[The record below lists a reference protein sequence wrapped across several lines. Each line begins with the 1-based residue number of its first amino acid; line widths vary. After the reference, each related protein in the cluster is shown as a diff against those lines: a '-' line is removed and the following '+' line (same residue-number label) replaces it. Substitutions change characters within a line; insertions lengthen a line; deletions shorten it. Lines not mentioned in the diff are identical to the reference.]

1 MILLIHVRLY
11 VSEIENYRVLRSTF
25 FNCQT
30 VQKKVRSHIDHSIV
44 IVLIISIIFA
54 KETMFP
60 SFTSSAPD
68 SSQYFTP
75 GVRKN
80 LNYII
85 KPLIVDR

>member
-1 MILLIHVRLY
+1 MYISVWFSTILSDITISVHW
-11 VSEIENYRVLRSTF
+11 SP
-25 FNCQT
+25 
-30 VQKKVRSHIDHSIV
+30 KHI

-68 SSQYFTP
+68 SSQYFTL